1 MYIHDEVG
9 SATRK
14 RRRLDRHASD
24 GTTDVCDENFAFR
37 RRQAP
42 GKVNHL
48 REECVVELAEI
59 MGLPVIASPRRE
71 QWVKRLL
78 PTRKWME
85 PDHIGDGLAELAK
98 RCQELFALT
107 SVAQK
112 AYGDDHHLPAMP
124 LFRQERQRW
133 CLAQHHPGCELFW
146 SLRHKRAI
154 IAQ

>member
-1 MYIHDEVG
+1 M
-9 SATRK
+9 
-14 RRRLDRHASD
+14 D
-24 GTTDVCDENFAFR
+24 GAR
-37 RRQAP
+37 SHR
-42 GKVNHL
+42 
-48 REECVVELAEI
+48 
-59 MGLPVIASPRRE
+59 
-71 QWVKRLL
+71 
-78 PTRKWME
+78 
-85 PDHIGDGLAELAK
+85 DGLAELAK

-154 IAQ
+154 IAQKLRSVCKGMDQQTGENLRPECMQ